1 MHLKRVT
8 FSVFV
13 ALVAM
18 VIAISFKDEPL
29 RSWSEIAL
37 HDFFSEMAM
46 TVLAGSWVVF
56 LHTFSISNRVF
67 WWLYPGFTLIVIASL
82 EDALEEWLFMQP
94 LSLQLLEN
102 LGFPTGMLLVSIGLF
117 FWGREQRQ
125 SRRHFQILSQ
135 TDALTGL
142 GNRAAFDRQLG
153 VLADQEG
160 ERALL
165 VLDVDDFKPIND
177 TYGHATGDEVIRQ
190 LAQVIRDNIRE
201 RDSAFRYG
209 GEEFTILLRNLPVE
223 ALTQVAERI
232 RRSFAA
238 LRFEG
243 NGLGAFSRTI
253 SIGMVHVSGPVSAD
267 QWFDEADRY
276 LYEAKAAGKNCTIDG
291 VLGVG

>member
-1 MHLKRVT
+1 MHLKRWT
-8 FSVFV
+8 FALFV
-13 ALVAM
+13 VAVAM
-18 VIAISFKDEPL
+18 VIALSLHGEPL
-29 RSWSEIAL
+29 RRWGEISL
-37 HDFFSEMAM
+37 QDFFSEAAMAI
-46 TVLAGSWVVF
+46 LAASWVVF
-56 LHTFSISNRVF
+56 LHTFPVSDRVF
-67 WWLYPGFTLIVIASL
+67 WWLFPGFALMVVAAL
-82 EDALEEWLFMQP
+82 EDMLDEWLVTES

-102 LGFPTGMLLVSIGLF
+102 LGFPGGMLMISVGLF
-117 FWGREQRQ
+117 LWGREQRQ
-125 SRRHFQILSQ
+125 SRRHFQVLSQ
-135 TDALTGL
+135 TDSLTGL
-142 GNRAAFDRQLG
+142 GNRSAFDHQLRF
-153 VLADQEG
+153 LAAQHG

-190 LAQVIRDNIRE
+190 LALVIRDNIRE

-232 RRSFAA
+232 RRNFAA

-276 LYEAKAAGKNCTIDG
+276 LYEAKAAGKNRTIDG
-291 VLGVG
+291 VLEVG